1 MEKYLTDLQNQIKN
15 DHKKKSFWQIWL
27 PLAVSIVVMLVLCV
41 FVVLLTTRDTS
52 GDFSLKWSSISIIFM
67 SLPAMLF
74 SLLFL
79 ALLIGVIYLL
89 IKLYAI
95 LPHYAHQLRYIL
107 KKAGEFIHMACDR
120 VSAPIILVNS
130 NYAGFSTLFKKKN
143 RST

>member
-1 MEKYLTDLQNQIKN
+1 MEKDLTDLQTQIKIS
-15 DHKKKSFWQIWL
+15 HKKKSLWQIWL

-41 FVVLLTTRDTS
+41 FVVLLTARDAS
-52 GDFSLKWSSISIIFM
+52 GDFPLKWSSISIIFM
-67 SLPAMLF
+67 SFPAMLF

-95 LPHYAHQLRYIL
+95 LPHYAHQLRSIL
-107 KKAGEFIHMACDR
+107 KKIGAFVHMACDR
-120 VSAPIILVNS
+120 VTAPIISVNS
-130 NYAGFSTLFKKKN
+130 SYTGFSTLFKKKD